1 MFSQNLLI
9 SATFTAILE
18 ITIDTAMHVI
28 GVRTPPVY
36 GALHKR
42 FPENYPKIMISSR
55 INTSYR
61 PSSMTFEVRNV
72 SCRPNLF
79 RLDFYSHSAK
89 CAGYKDL
96 SPKKNQVSWFAVR
109 KGRGGEG
116 RGGEGKRERF
126 QFKETFEFSGPL
138 TGPNLAQV
146 PTERCKEIDQ
156 R

>member
-18 ITIDTAMHVI
+18 ITIDTAMHAI

-89 CAGYKDL
+89 CAGYR
-96 SPKKNQVSWFAVR
+96 SEPKKKPGFVICSTE
-109 KGRGGEG
+109 GEG
-116 RGGEGKRERF
+116 RGKGKDF
-126 QFKETFEFSGPL
+126 NSKKL
-138 TGPNLAQV
+138 LNLAG
-146 PTERCKEIDQ
+146 R
-156 R
+156 

>member
-18 ITIDTAMHVI
+18 ITIDTAMHAI

-96 SPKKNQVSWFAVR
+96 SPKKNPGFVICSTEGE
-109 KGRGGEG
+109 GRGGEG
-116 RGGEGKRERF
+116 RGGEGRGGAKG
-126 QFKETFEFSGPL
+126 KIS
-138 TGPNLAQV
+138 
-146 PTERCKEIDQ
+146 IQ
-156 R
+156 RNF

>member
-18 ITIDTAMHVI
+18 ITIDTAMHTI

-89 CAGYKDL
+89 CAGYK
-96 SPKKNQVSWFAVR
+96 SEPKKKTRFRDLQY
-109 KGRGGEG
+109 GRGGEG
-116 RGGEGKRERF
+116 RGKGKDF
-126 QFKETFEFSGPL
+126 NSKKL
-138 TGPNLAQV
+138 LNLAG
-146 PTERCKEIDQ
+146 R
-156 R
+156 